1 MNALIRKSLVSL
13 AAFCV
18 VTGSSRAGKA
28 QEVPVFRLSGSSAR
42 GCTIEFNLSDLELDS
57 IRTPAGEFIR
67 IGFRGGRAEAETGEP
82 MIPVATAVIAIPPEG
97 GVRVS
102 LSRTLPGPAFEKA
115 RLLPGPRL
123 ETVDG
128 LPAERYEPGPGYAAG
143 GNASE
148 PLFDVSDPQIL
159 GPYRVVH
166 LRFRPVRYDAGT
178 GALTVFSG
186 IRVSAE
192 FEQPAASFIG
202 QSRSA
207 DEAVFRNVLLNY
219 TEARTWKKPER
230 PVLRRTGR
238 VRRAGEYYK
247 IPISSDAVYSISGA
261 TLKNAGVDIAAIDPA
276 TLKIYNNGGKA
287 LPLPVRD
294 ARPDS
299 LVENPIRVVGAEDG
313 RFDASDV
320 LLFFGRGPSGWQT
333 RNRVFEHYLNAFT
346 ESNVYWLAFNDGK
359 PGLRIQKAPAPAPES
374 ATPTDTFTDYQFLQ
388 NDKGNPIEAGMFW
401 YTALFQTGDPEPVSI
416 PIPAYDPAGNDTPFY
431 RILFKGEDM
440 DDTVTQTF
448 FITVNGRSIGSHRII
463 NAATQL
469 YQFSDPAGLRTTGNA
484 LGVHFSAT
492 LQAAKGYLGWLEIR
506 YRRYLAARDNQLKFF
521 SPQAGGAWR
530 YRLTGFT
537 SEPEVWDVTDPA
549 SIRALSVVA
558 EDGAYWVSDAA
569 DSGDVRTY
577 FCRSGSSFP
586 SPPGIEKDTFADL
599 RNPENGCDL
608 LIVAP
613 AAFMEAAERY
623 ARFKRDADS
632 LEVFT
637 ADIAEV
643 FDEFGWGIRDP
654 AALRDFVRTAYDTW
668 RKQPSF
674 LLLFG
679 DGHYDYRNRLPGSK
693 PNWIPPFEIGGTQ
706 TLWSPAVDDWFAW
719 VSGDDALAELA
730 VGRATVETAEQANTV
745 VDKWIRYQSEPERG
759 DWRGL
764 ITIVADDEIS
774 PNSSSEME
782 HVRDSET
789 LAAAILPPAFNQRK
803 IYMTEYPVEIQT
815 RRLKPQAE
823 DDLIRQINA
832 GTLIVNYTG
841 HANKSVWAHE
851 WIFQQQASMK
861 RLENGGR
868 LPLFFAATCEFG
880 LFDDPKEQSFCE
892 DLLAAPAA
900 GGIAVI
906 GATRFS
912 FSGENSALNYAFMD
926 PLLRNLSDPLRIGE
940 AMRIAKMSTGNRTA
954 DQKYVIIGDPSLR
967 LAAPRQ
973 EMVFTSVEPDTLRA
987 LGRVRVEGEVRKN
1000 GVRWEDFSGRVRVQ
1014 ASDSKK
1020 SIRYR
1025 SASGA
1030 SASYA
1035 LPGNPMFRG
1044 ENEVTGGRF
1053 AFEFI
1058 VPKDIT
1064 YGGTLGRLSGYAWN
1078 ESTDGFGA
1086 RDGLIT
1092 GGSAVVDDRQGPDIR
1107 IGFDGLPNF
1116 MPGDMVAGDPVLSAE
1131 IEDSQTGINLT
1142 GELGHKITLALD
1154 DGLPVDVSAYFSYDA
1169 GSYLRGRVV
1178 YPLTGV
1184 APGVRSLTLKA
1195 WDNANNS
1202 ASRTVEFR
1210 AVAGDGLI
1218 LDKLLNYPNPFS
1230 GATQFTFEVS
1240 RSAEAEIRIYTVD
1253 GRRIRRIEGIPAQP
1267 GFNWVDWDGRD
1278 ERGDALSNGVY
1289 LYTVTVRAG
1298 IGGQKAEA
1306 SEVGKMIRMR

>member
-1 MNALIRKSLVSL
+1 MNGLIRKSPISL
-13 AAFCV
+13 AAFCA
-18 VTGSSRAGKA
+18 VTVFLQAGRA
-28 QEVPVFRLSGSSAR
+28 QEVPVFRLSGSSDR
-42 GCTIEFNLSDLELDS
+42 GCAIEFNLSDLELDS
-57 IRTPAGEFIR
+57 IRTPGGEFIR
-67 IGFRGGRAEAETGEP
+67 VGFRGGRAEAETGEP
-82 MIPVATAVIAIPPEG
+82 MIPVATAVIAVPREG
-97 GVRVS
+97 GVRV
-102 LSRTLPGPAFEKA
+102 TLGQTIPGPAFEKA

-123 ETVDG
+123 ETRDG
-128 LPAERYEPGPGYAAG
+128 LPVEIFEPGPGYAAG

-148 PLFDVSDPQIL
+148 PFFDVSDPQIF

-166 LRFRPVRYDAGT
+166 IRFRPVRFDAGT
-178 GALTVFSG
+178 GALAVFPG
-186 IRVSAE
+186 IRVTVE
-192 FEQPAASFIG
+192 FEQPAASSG
-202 QSRSA
+202 GRGPSA
-207 DEAVFRNVLLNY
+207 DEAVYRSVLLNY
-219 TEARTWKKPER
+219 AEARTWQKPER

-238 VRRAGEYYK
+238 AGRTGEYYK
-247 IPISSDAVYSISGA
+247 IPITSDAVYAISGA
-261 TLKNAGVDIAAIDPA
+261 TLKNAGIDIASIDPA
-276 TLKIYNNGGKA
+276 TLKIFNNGGKA
-287 LPLPVRD
+287 LPLPVGD
-294 ARPDS
+294 ARPES
-299 LVENPIRVVGAEDG
+299 LIENPIRVIGAEDG

-320 LLFFGRGPSGWQT
+320 LLFYGRGPAGWQM
-333 RNRVFEHYLNAFT
+333 RNRVFEHYLNPFT

-359 PGLRIQKAPAPAPES
+359 PGLRIQTAPALAPEIT
-374 ATPTDTFTDYQFLQ
+374 TPTETFTDHQFLQ
-388 NDKGNPIEAGMFW
+388 NDKANPIESGMFW
-401 YTALFQTGDPEPVSI
+401 YTTLVQTGEPEPVSV
-416 PIPAYDPAGNDTPFY
+416 PIPVYDPAGNDTPFY

-440 DDTVTQTF
+440 EDNVTQTF
-448 FITVNGRSIGSHRII
+448 FVSVNGRSISSLRVI

-469 YQFSDPAGLRTTGNA
+469 SQFRDPAGLKTSGNT
-484 LGVHFSAT
+484 LGVQLSAT

-506 YRRYLAARDNQLKFF
+506 YRRNLAGRDNQLKFF

-537 SEPEVWDVTDPA
+537 AEPEVWDVSDPA
-549 SIRALSVVA
+549 SIRALSVTA
-558 EDGAYWVSDAA
+558 GDGAYWVSDAA

-577 FCRSGSSFP
+577 FCRSRSSFP
-586 SPPGIEKDTFADL
+586 APPSIEKDMFADL
-599 RNPENGCDL
+599 RNPEHGCDL
-608 LIVAP
+608 LIIAP
-613 AAFMEAAERY
+613 AAFMDAAERY
-623 ARFKRDADS
+623 AGFKRDADS
-632 LEVFT
+632 LDVFV
-637 ADIAEV
+637 ADISEV

-654 AALRDFVRTAYDTW
+654 AALRDFVRTAYETW
-668 RKQPSF
+668 TKPPSF

-679 DGHYDYRNRLPGSK
+679 DGHYDYRNRLSGSK
-693 PNWIPPFEIGGTQ
+693 TNWIPPFEIGGTQ
-706 TLWSPAVDDWFAW
+706 RLWSPAVDDWFAW
-719 VSGDDALAELA
+719 VAGDDALAELA
-730 VGRATVETAEQANTV
+730 VGRATVETVEQANTV
-745 VDKWIRYQSEPERG
+745 VDKWIRYQSEPDRG
-759 DWRGL
+759 DWRSL
-764 ITIVADDEIS
+764 ITLVADDEIS
-774 PNSSSEME
+774 QTSSSEII

-789 LAAAILPPAFNQRK
+789 LAIGILPTAFNQRK
-803 IYMTEYPVEIQT
+803 IYLTEYPVEIQT

-841 HANKSVWAHE
+841 HANRTVWAHE
-851 WIFQQQASMK
+851 WIFQQEASMK

-880 LFDDPKEQSFCE
+880 LFDDPTEQSFCE
-892 DLLAAPAA
+892 DLLAAPGA

-906 GATRFS
+906 GTTRFS
-912 FSGENSALNYAFMD
+912 YSTENSALNYKFMD
-926 PLLRNLSDPLRIGE
+926 PLLRNLSAPLRIGE
-940 AMRIAKMSTGNRTA
+940 AMRIAKMSTANRTA
-954 DQKYVIIGDPSLR
+954 DQKFVIIGDPTLR

-973 EMVFTSVEPDTLRA
+973 EMIFTSVEPDTLRA
-987 LGRVRVEGEVRKN
+987 LGRVRVEGEVRRN
-1000 GVRWEDFSGRVRVQ
+1000 GARWENFSGRVRIQ

-1030 SASYA
+1030 SVSYV
-1035 LPGNPMFRG
+1035 LSGNPMFRG
-1044 ENEVTGGRF
+1044 ENEVTAGRF

-1107 IGFDGLPNF
+1107 VGFDGLPNF

-1154 DGLPVDVSAYFSYDA
+1154 DGMPVDVSAYFSYDA
-1169 GSYLRGRVV
+1169 GSYLKGRVV

-1184 APGVRSLTLKA
+1184 VPGVRILTLKA

-1210 AVAGDGLI
+1210 AVAEDGLI
-1218 LDKLLNYPNPFS
+1218 LEKLLNYPNPFS
-1230 GATQFTFEVS
+1230 DATQFTFEVS

-1253 GRRIRRIEGIPAQP
+1253 GRRIRRIDGIPAQP

-1278 ERGDALSNGVY
+1278 ERGDPLSNGVY

-1298 IGGQKAEA
+1298 IGGRKAEA

>member
-1 MNALIRKSLVSL
+1 MAVGFL
-13 AAFCV
+13 
-18 VTGSSRAGKA
+18 SSGRAQDA
-28 QEVPVFRLSGSSAR
+28 PVFRLFGSSDR
-42 GCTIEFNLSDLELDS
+42 GCVVEFNLSDLELDS
-57 IRTPAGEFIR
+57 IRTQAGGFIR
-67 IGFRGGRAEAETGEP
+67 VGFRGGRAEVETGAP
-82 MIPVATAVIAIPPEG
+82 MMPVATAVIAVPYEG

-102 LSRTLPGPAFEKA
+102 LQGADPGPAFEKV

-128 LPAERYEPGPGYAAG
+128 LPVEIFETGPGYAAG
-143 GNASE
+143 GNASD
-148 PLFDVSDPQIL
+148 PLFDVSDPQVF

-166 LRFRPVRYDAGT
+166 VRFHPVRFDAGT
-178 GALTVFSG
+178 GALAVFTK
-186 IRVSAE
+186 IRLSAE
-192 FEQPAASFIG
+192 FERPAAS
-202 QSRSA
+202 SVRPRPA
-207 DEAVFRNVLLNY
+207 TDEAVYRNVLLNHA
-219 TEARTWKKPER
+219 EARTWLKPER
-230 PVLRRTGR
+230 PGLRRTGR
-238 VRRAGEYYK
+238 VRRTGEYYK

-261 TLKNAGVDIAAIDPA
+261 YLKNAGIDIAAIDPA
-276 TLKIYNNGGKA
+276 TLKIFNNGGQA
-287 LPLPVRD
+287 LPLPVLD

-299 LVENPIRVVGAEDG
+299 LVENPIRVIGAEDG
-313 RFDASDV
+313 RFDASDA
-320 LLFFGRGPSGWQT
+320 LLFYGRGPAGWQT
-333 RNRVFEHYLNAFT
+333 RNRVFEHYLNTFT
-346 ESNVYWLAFNDGK
+346 ESNIYWLAFNDGK
-359 PGLRIQKAPAPAPES
+359 PGRRIQTDPAPAPES
-374 ATPTDTFTDYQFLQ
+374 AALTATFTDHQFLQ
-388 NDKGNPIEAGMFW
+388 NDKDNPIESGLFW
-401 YTALFQTGDPEPVSI
+401 YTALFETGDTEPVSV

-440 DDTVTQTF
+440 DDTVTQNF
-448 FITVNGRSIGSHRII
+448 FVSVNGRSIGSVRVI
-463 NAATQL
+463 NGATQL
-469 YQFSDPAGLRTTGNA
+469 YQFSDPAGLKAAGNTV
-484 LGVHFSAT
+484 GVRFSAT
-492 LQAAKGYLGWLEIR
+492 LQSAKGYLGWLEIR
-506 YRRYLAARDNQLKFF
+506 YRRALTARDNQLKFF

-537 SEPEVWDVTDPA
+537 SEPAVWDVTDPA
-549 SIRALSVVA
+549 SIRALAVIA
-558 EDGAYWVSDAA
+558 EDGAYLVSDAA
-569 DSGDVRTY
+569 DSGNVRTY
-577 FCRSGSSFP
+577 FCRSGSSAP
-586 SPPGIEKDTFADL
+586 SPPSIERDVFADL
-599 RNPENGCDL
+599 RNPEHGCDL

-613 AAFMEAAERY
+613 AAFMDAAERY

-632 LEVFT
+632 LDVFV

-654 AALRDFVRTAYDTW
+654 AALRDFVRTAHETW
-668 RKQPSF
+668 RNPPSF

-679 DGHYDYRNRLPGSK
+679 DGHYDYRNRLSGSK
-693 PNWIPPFEIGGTQ
+693 TNWIPPFEIGGTQ
-706 TLWSPAVDDWFAW
+706 RLFSPAVDDWFAW
-719 VSGDDALAELA
+719 VAGDDALADLA
-730 VGRATVETAEQANTV
+730 VGRATVESAEQAAAV
-745 VDKWIRYQSEPERG
+745 VDKWIRYQSEPDRG

-774 PNSSSEME
+774 QTSSSEME

-789 LAAAILPPAFNQRK
+789 LAVGILPAAFNQRK

-815 RRLKPQAE
+815 RRLKPQVE

-841 HANKSVWAHE
+841 HANRTVWAHE
-851 WIFQQQASMK
+851 WVFQQEASMK

-880 LFDDPKEQSFCE
+880 LFDDPREQSFCE
-892 DLLAAPAA
+892 DLLAAPDA

-912 FSGENSALNYAFMD
+912 YSNENSALNRAFMD

-940 AMRIAKMSTGNRTA
+940 AMRIAKAVTLNRTN
-954 DQKYVIIGDPSLR
+954 DQKYVIIGDPTLR

-973 EMVFTSVEPDTLRA
+973 EMVFTSVDPDTLRA
-987 LGRVRVEGEVRKN
+987 LGHVRVEGEIRRD
-1000 GVRWEDFSGRVRVQ
+1000 GVRWEDFSGRVRIQ

-1020 SIRYR
+1020 SIRYT
-1025 SASGA
+1025 AGSGA
-1030 SASYA
+1030 SVNYV

-1044 ENEVTGGRF
+1044 ENEVTAGRF

-1086 RDGLIT
+1086 RDGLVT
-1092 GGSAVVDDRQGPDIR
+1092 GGSAFVDDRQGPDIR
-1107 IGFDGLPNF
+1107 IGFEGLPNF

-1131 IEDSQTGINLT
+1131 IEDSRTGINLT

-1169 GSYLRGRVV
+1169 GSYLKGRVV

-1184 APGVRSLTLKA
+1184 TPGVRRLTLKA

-1210 AVAGDGLI
+1210 AVAEDGLV
-1218 LDKLLNYPNPFS
+1218 LEKLLNYPNPFS
-1230 GATQFTFEVS
+1230 DATQFTFEIS
-1240 RSAEAEIRIYTVD
+1240 RSAQAEIRIYTVD

-1289 LYTVTVRAG
+1289 LYTVTARAG
-1298 IGGQKAEA
+1298 IGGRKAET
-1306 SEVGKMIRMR
+1306 SEVGKMIKMR

>member
-1 MNALIRKSLVSL
+1 MNDLFRKLPVSATAVLL
-13 AAFCV
+13 AVGFLT
-18 VTGSSRAGKA
+18 TGRA
-28 QEVPVFRLSGSSAR
+28 QDVPVFRLSGSSDR
-42 GCTIEFNLSDLELDS
+42 GCTVEFNLFDLEMDS
-57 IRTPAGEFIR
+57 IRTPSGEFIR
-67 IGFRGGRAEAETGEP
+67 VGFRGGRAEAETGEP
-82 MIPVATAVIAIPPEG
+82 MIPVAIAVIAIPREG

-102 LSRTLPGPAFEKA
+102 LQGTDPGPAFEKI

-123 ETVDG
+123 ETEDG
-128 LPAERYEPGPGYAAG
+128 LPVEIFEPGSGYAAG

-148 PLFDVSDPQIL
+148 PLFDVSDPQVF
-159 GPYRVVH
+159 GSYRVVH
-166 LRFRPVRYDAGT
+166 VRFHPVRYDAGN

-192 FEQPAASFIG
+192 FEKPAASSG
-202 QSRSA
+202 ERGPSA
-207 DEAVFRNVLLNY
+207 DEAVYRNVLLNY
-219 TEARTWKKPER
+219 SEAGTWRKPER
-230 PVLRRTGR
+230 PALRRTGR
-238 VRRAGEYYK
+238 VRRTGEYYK

-261 TLKNAGVDIAAIDPA
+261 YLKNAGIDITAIDPA
-276 TLKIYNNGGKA
+276 TLKIYNNGGMA

-299 LVENPIRVVGAEDG
+299 LVENPIRVIGVEDG

-320 LLFFGRGPSGWQT
+320 LLFYGRGPYGWQT
-333 RNRVFEHYLNAFT
+333 RNRVFEHTLNTFT
-346 ESNVYWLAFNDGK
+346 ESNVYWLVFNDGK
-359 PGLRIQKAPAPAPES
+359 PGQRIQTAPAPATELTTQT
-374 ATPTDTFTDYQFLQ
+374 ATFTDYQFLQ
-388 NDKGNPIEAGMFW
+388 NDKANPIESGTFW
-401 YTALFQTGDPEPVSI
+401 YTTLFQTGNPEPVSV

-448 FITVNGRSIGSHRII
+448 FISVNGRSIGSHRII

-469 YQFSDPAGLRTTGNA
+469 YQFSDPAGLKTAGNT
-484 LGVHFSAT
+484 LGVRFSAT
-492 LQAAKGYLGWLEIR
+492 LQSANGYLGWLEVR
-506 YRRYLAARDNQLKFF
+506 YRRNLTARDNQLKFF

-537 SEPEVWDVTDPA
+537 AEPAVWDVTDPA
-549 SIRALSVVA
+549 SIRALSVIA
-558 EDGAYWVSDAA
+558 EDGAYWVSDDA

-577 FCRSGSSFP
+577 FSRSGSSTPAPP
-586 SPPGIEKDTFADL
+586 SIEKDVFADL
-599 RNPENGCDL
+599 RNPDHGCDL

-613 AAFMEAAERY
+613 AAFMDAAERY

-632 LEVFT
+632 LDVFT

-654 AALRDFVRTAYDTW
+654 AALRDFVRTAYETW

-693 PNWIPPFEIGGTQ
+693 TNWIPPFEIGGTQ
-706 TLWSPAVDDWFAW
+706 TLYSPAVDDWFAW
-719 VSGDDALAELA
+719 VAGDDALAELA
-730 VGRATVETAEQANTV
+730 VGRATVESAEQANTV
-745 VDKWIRYQSEPERG
+745 VDKWIRYQSEPDRG
-759 DWRGL
+759 DWRSL

-774 PNSSSEME
+774 PDFSSEME

-789 LAAAILPPAFNQRK
+789 LAARILPPAFNQRK

-841 HANKSVWAHE
+841 HANKTVWAHE
-851 WIFQQQASMK
+851 WIFQQEASMK

-892 DLLAAPAA
+892 DLLAAPGA

-912 FSGENSALNYAFMD
+912 FSTENSDLNRAFMD

-940 AMRIAKMSTGNRTA
+940 AMRIAKVITMNRTN
-954 DQKYVIIGDPSLR
+954 DQKYVIIGDPTLR

-973 EMVFTSVEPDTLRA
+973 EMIFTSVEPDTLRA
-987 LGRVRVEGEVRKN
+987 LGRVRVEGEVRRD
-1000 GVRWEDFSGRVRVQ
+1000 GVRWEDFSGRVKIQ

-1020 SIRYR
+1020 SIRYT
-1025 SASGA
+1025 AGSGA
-1030 SASYA
+1030 SVSYV
-1035 LPGNPMFRG
+1035 LSGNPMFRG
-1044 ENEVTGGRF
+1044 ENEVTAGRF

-1092 GGSAVVDDRQGPDIR
+1092 GGSAFVDDGQGPDIR

-1154 DGLPVDVSAYFSYDA
+1154 DGMPVDVSAYFSYDA
-1169 GSYLRGRVV
+1169 GSYLKGRVV

-1210 AVAGDGLI
+1210 AVAEDGLI
-1218 LDKLLNYPNPFS
+1218 LEKLLNYPNPFS
-1230 GATQFTFEVS
+1230 DATQFTFEVS

-1253 GRRIRRIEGIPAQP
+1253 GRRIRRIEGIAAQP

-1289 LYTVTVRAG
+1289 LYTVTARAG
-1298 IGGQKAEA
+1298 IGGRKAEA
-1306 SEVGKMIRMR
+1306 SEVGKMIKMR